1 MRRILL
7 FCCIVA
13 LALAALVS
21 VAPAR
26 AVAPASASHLAP
38 GDLPAVDPDYVYNQ
52 LFTMATRFQHREA
65 GYDAHLPP
73 LSNGHDEL
81 AAYWTSEM
89 QTDLAGFGATVTRDS
104 FAIAGWPGR
113 PATTPA
119 VNVEVTVPG
128 MTHPDQIVIIGCH
141 YDGEAIS
148 TQSANDDASGC
159 AIELGVAKAMG
170 AYWHAHSVYPARTLR
185 FVLYDA
191 EEQGLFGS
199 FHAVNAT
206 VNGDLGNVVAMFN
219 EEQSG
224 IGYPLR
230 FLGNAAN
237 PMLPMYAFM
246 SPLQNNDVYSAQD
259 ALSPQQRAAITN
271 FRVLA
276 GQAVPAV
283 FAEFQALG
291 YTSLTY
297 HDGNGHP
304 VSLPIFTPDQAN
316 NVLLQDDNIAAS
328 DQFPF
333 TLAGLP
339 CATFVGN
346 FTYYDRGTPPP
357 WSYPYDQP
365 QDTIQLMNVYANGT
379 EEKAPAL
386 TLALALPGMLTT
398 WMLVQPGILGTA
410 APDGNPVAAI
420 SDVGA
425 TSPGKP
431 LALDASAS
439 YDPSGSSHLS
449 YFWSFGDGTTATG
462 VSVRHT
468 YSTAGAYTLALT
480 VTSPS
485 GSRRIAKTL
494 EVAAT
499 PPVIVNP
506 FADYHPT
513 GSPRPNPNVTLP
525 APIPTLVPALA
536 SPSPTSRPGDSSLS
550 GAIATR
556 KAQIYALLVVAGF
569 LLGGV
574 TFFLLGRRRTARVA
588 KRASTKADTNQLRR
602 IEALHSLVSTP
613 PATSPSSATSPPAT
627 SPITSSPVTP
637 PDISPPAPL
646 ALPEQ
651 PPASG

>member
-1 MRRILL
+1 MCERGPGTMRRILL

-199 FHAVNAT
+199 FHAANAT

-237 PMLPMYAFM
+237 PMLRCTPSCLRCRIMMCIPRRTPFRHSSGRR
-246 SPLQNNDVYSAQD
+246 SPISACWPGRRFR
-259 ALSPQQRAAITN
+259 LSSR
-271 FRVLA
+271 
-276 GQAVPAV
+276 
-283 FAEFQALG
+283 
-291 YTSLTY
+291 
-297 HDGNGHP
+297 
-304 VSLPIFTPDQAN
+304 
-316 NVLLQDDNIAAS
+316 
-328 DQFPF
+328 
-333 TLAGLP
+333 
-339 CATFVGN
+339 
-346 FTYYDRGTPPP
+346 
-357 WSYPYDQP
+357 
-365 QDTIQLMNVYANGT
+365 
-379 EEKAPAL
+379 
-386 TLALALPGMLTT
+386 
-398 WMLVQPGILGTA
+398 
-410 APDGNPVAAI
+410 
-420 SDVGA
+420 
-425 TSPGKP
+425 
-431 LALDASAS
+431 
-439 YDPSGSSHLS
+439 
-449 YFWSFGDGTTATG
+449 SFK
-462 VSVRHT
+462 R
-468 YSTAGAYTLALT
+468 L
-480 VTSPS
+480 
-485 GSRRIAKTL
+485 
-494 EVAAT
+494 AT
-499 PPVIVNP
+499 P
-506 FADYHPT
+506 H
-513 GSPRPNPNVTLP
+513 
-525 APIPTLVPALA
+525 
-536 SPSPTSRPGDSSLS
+536 SPTMTEVGIP
-550 GAIATR
+550 
-556 KAQIYALLVVAGF
+556 
-569 LLGGV
+569 
-574 TFFLLGRRRTARVA
+574 
-588 KRASTKADTNQLRR
+588 
-602 IEALHSLVSTP
+602 
-613 PATSPSSATSPPAT
+613 
-627 SPITSSPVTP
+627 
-637 PDISPPAPL
+637 
-646 ALPEQ
+646 
-651 PPASG
+651 